1 MAKVLRIKNENGG
14 WENVPA
20 LIGSSA
26 YEIAVENGF
35 KGTEEEWLEMLSPKI
50 EVTETDGGHIVT
62 VTDSRGTRQF
72 VVQDG
77 KKKMSELEQDLQS
90 LVFGNTTID
99 GNGII
104 KSESNGNFDLL
115 VYHLR
120 LHGYDVTIDA
130 SDGVSIKNLKPPTN
144 DKDAA
149 NKKYVDDT
157 KPEKLSELENDCGY
171 ITEEDIPDVDVPT
184 KMSELEQDLSSLK
197 IGDTTINGNG
207 ITAGG
212 FSIGGAGIYR
222 ESITFRSDIATNVY
236 SSNSVR
242 IKGGNQTQVQNL
254 VYPENDTDA
263 ANKEYVDEVYDYV
276 DGITGDISTALDT
289 ILAMQSQYTGVS
301 E

>member
-149 NKKYVDDT
+149 NKKYVDDA
-157 KPEKLSELENDCGY
+157 KPKKLSELENDSKF
-171 ITEEDIPDVDVPT
+171 ITEEDLPDVDVPT
-184 KMSELEQDLSSLK
+184 KLSELENDLSSFTL
-197 IGDTTINGNG
+197 GNTTIGKTTSNLDSFLCRVGLQMQAEHMTIRSKQGLNL
-207 ITAGG
+207 
-212 FSIGGAGIYR
+212 FS
-222 ESITFRSDIATNVY
+222 SSATNIQGNVT
-236 SSNSVR
+236 
-242 IKGGNQTQVQNL
+242 IKGNVVIND
-254 VYPENDTDA
+254 VAYPENNTDA
-263 ANKEYVDEVYDYV
+263 ASKEYVDD
-276 DGITGDISTALDT
+276 ITGDISTALDT
-289 ILAMQSQYTGVS
+289 IIAMQSQYMGVS